1 MKKDKWRLTMIIGLV
16 IIAAIIVFPL
26 QKKIKLG
33 LDLKGGA
40 HIVLQAK
47 DISSASQTGVAPTES
62 AETKEAVADRLVSV
76 LRNRIDQ
83 YGIAEPLI
91 QREGVDRVTVDLPG
105 VKDPDAALDLIGRTA
120 VLEFQQVL
128 GSTPGISPKP
138 NRENYDSDADFAKA
152 MTYWEQEKKNADEYA
167 EKVEKDAVTKPGVRV
182 ARDNEGRAYLLGK
195 VYLTGN
201 DLADAKFTQDEVGKP
216 AVSLRFNK
224 AGAKSFA
231 EATEANVNKQIAIV
245 LDGAVVSAPVVR
257 QKILGGEA
265 QISGSFTVD
274 EATQL
279 SIMLRA
285 GALPVKV
292 EVLENRSV
300 GPSLGAD
307 SIKSGVLAGLIGVLL
322 VTTFMLLFYRS
333 LGLAAIMAMGVSM
346 LLLLAGMVLMN
357 TTLTLPGIGG
367 VILTIGM
374 AVDGNILIY
383 ERMKE
388 EHRSG
393 KTIMAALD
401 SGFSRA
407 KIVILDSNIT
417 TLIASAVLFYF
428 GAGPVRG
435 FAVTLSLGVL
445 TSMFGNLVVT
455 RTLLQIMLRNRKS
468 MTI

>member
-1 MKKDKWRLTMIIGLV
+1 MIIGVV

-47 DISSASQTGVAPTES
+47 DIAGASQTGATSTEN
-62 AETKEAVADRLVSV
+62 AETEAAVADRLVSV

-91 QREGVDRVTVDLPG
+91 QREGTDRVTVDLPG
-105 VKDPDAALDLIGRTA
+105 VKDPDAALELIGRTA

-128 GSTPGISPKP
+128 GSTPGVSPKP

-152 MTYWEQEKKNADEYA
+152 MSYWEQEKKKADEYA
-167 EKVEKDAVTKPGVRV
+167 ETVAKDAASKPGVRV
-182 ARDNEGRAYLLGK
+182 GRDNEGRTYLLGK

-201 DLADAKFTQDEVGKP
+201 DLADAKFTQDQVGKP

-224 AGAKSFA
+224 AGAERFA
-231 EATEANVNKQIAIV
+231 EATEQNVNKQIAIV
-245 LDGAVVSAPVVR
+245 LDGTVVSAPVVR

-265 QISGSFTVD
+265 QISGNFTVD

-307 SIKSGVLAGLIGVLL
+307 SIKSGVLAGLIGVVL
-322 VTTFMLLFYRS
+322 VTVFMLLFYRS
-333 LGLAAIMAMGVSM
+333 LGLAAIMAMGISM
-346 LLLLAGMVLMN
+346 LMLLAGMVLMN

-388 EHRSG
+388 EYRSG

-455 RTLLQIMLRNRKS
+455 RTLLQIMLRHRKS